1 MRRFKKL
8 LFSSSL
14 FPSHFSY
21 LFFFLLFD
29 SRTHAFRK
37 KKASLDTNWMEREIL
52 YHTFYVE
59 IHRKVV
65 RIQRF
70 NLFLLHTFILAIN
83 ANFSD

>member
-14 FPSHFSY
+14 FPSHF
-21 LFFFLLFD
+21 FVFIFLLVIWFED
-29 SRTHAFRK
+29 SRFSQ

-59 IHRKVV
+59 IHRKLVN
-65 RIQRF
+65 IQRF
-70 NLFLLHTFILAIN
+70 NLFLLHTFILAIK